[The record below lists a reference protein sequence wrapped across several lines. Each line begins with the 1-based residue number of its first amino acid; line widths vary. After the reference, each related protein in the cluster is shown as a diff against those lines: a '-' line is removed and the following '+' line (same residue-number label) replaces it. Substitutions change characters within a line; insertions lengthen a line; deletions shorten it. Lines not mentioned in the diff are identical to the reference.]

1 MDVDRS
7 DGSKIDL
14 APCSDLLVREDDMS
28 TSWSGDGTA
37 RPRITLDHGS
47 VCVGDI
53 DEAIRFYG
61 DLLGLE
67 RVERP
72 DFGFPGA
79 WFRAGS
85 TPVHLTTG
93 GATPGSAARL
103 RPNESHLAF
112 CVEQGLEQLIARLE
126 QAGVRVWEL
135 EDSPAADRQ
144 VFLHD
149 PWGNML
155 ELCRYGTPGDS
166 GDDHRESER

>member
-1 MDVDRS
+1 
-7 DGSKIDL
+7 
-14 APCSDLLVREDDMS
+14 MS
-28 TSWSGDGTA
+28 TSRNPDG
-37 RPRITLDHGS
+37 RGGPRLALDHGS

-79 WFRAGS
+79 WFRAGD
-85 TPVHLTTG
+85 TPIHLTTG
-93 GATPGSAARL
+93 GAMPGPGAAL

-112 CVEQGLEQLIARLE
+112 CVEHGLEQLIARLE

-135 EDSPAADRQ
+135 EQSPAADRQ

-155 ELCRYGTPGDS
+155 ELCRYGTPERAGDAAEPV
-166 GDDHRESER
+166 R